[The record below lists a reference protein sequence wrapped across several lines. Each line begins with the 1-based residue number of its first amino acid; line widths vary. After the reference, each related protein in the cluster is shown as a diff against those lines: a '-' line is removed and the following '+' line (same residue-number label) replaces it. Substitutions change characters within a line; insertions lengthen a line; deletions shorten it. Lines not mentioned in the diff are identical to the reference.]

1 MGFLS
6 GLFGGFSGGS
16 GIGNS
21 TASTSSTDNS
31 INTVDNRAGG
41 DGSIF
46 GGNVTLNPGDVQNST
61 LNISTSDQGAILAGR
76 DLALEAL
83 KFAGSAQTSSAS
95 QLSDLSAQAFGLANE
110 ARQSETSG
118 AINNFLKFAAIVAV
132 VGIGAWA
139 YSQSRRSR

>member
-6 GLFGGFSGGS
+6 GLFGFSGGS
-16 GIGNS
+16 GIGN
-21 TASTSSTDNS
+21 ATSATTSTDNS

-46 GGNVTLNPGDVQNST
+46 GGNVTLNPGDIASST
-61 LNISTSDQGAILAGR
+61 LNITTSDQGAILAGR

-83 KFAGSAQTSSAS
+83 NFARSTQTTSAS
-95 QLSDLSAQAFGLANE
+95 QLSDLSGQAFGLANE

-139 YSQSRRSR
+139 YSRSR